1 MRDYIIMLFI
11 GLYRLRE
18 HKKYNID
25 KSVIKAYRQAIK
37 CEIARPWLKK
47 YVISDVDSFTEIY
60 LVDSKDLEE
69 ANQFVAKNLTSCIG
83 EPVITKVYD
92 DRFKIKYTFYHE
104 W

>member
-25 KSVIKAYRQAIK
+25 KSDIKAYRQAIE
-37 CEIARPWLKK
+37 CEIARPLLKK

-60 LVDSKDLEE
+60 LVGSKDLAE
-69 ANQFVAKNLTSCIG
+69 ANRFVIKNHTSCIG
-83 EPVITKVYD
+83 KPIVTKVCD